1 MNFESIISLQG
12 VDVFQQDQLILSHVN
27 LDIKKGE
34 FVYLIG
40 KVGSGKSSLIKLL
53 NAELDLYSGEAR
65 VGEFNLRKLKQS
77 EVPFLRRKLGVIF
90 QDFRL
95 LTDRN
100 VHDNLSF
107 VLKAT
112 GWKVERAIENRI
124 NEVMERVGMKSK
136 LKSMPHELSGGE
148 QQRIVIARAILND
161 PDIILADEPTG
172 NLDPETSDELMGIFK
187 EISEQGKTI
196 VVATHDYHILNRYPA
211 RTLVCGENKVS
222 DSSQTETEVD
232 FSELLEE

>member
-1 MNFESIISLQG
+1 MSADSIISLQN
-12 VDVFQQDQLILSHVN
+12 VDVFQQDQLILTHVN
-27 LDIKKGE
+27 LEIKTGE

-40 KVGSGKSSLIKLL
+40 KVGSGKSSLIKVL
-53 NAELDLYSGEAR
+53 NAELDLYSGEAM
-65 VGEFNLRKLKQS
+65 VAGFNLRKLKSS

-112 GWKVERAIENRI
+112 GWKIEKAIENRI

-148 QQRIVIARAILND
+148 QQRVVIARAILND

-172 NLDPETSDELMGIFK
+172 NLDPETSDDLMGIFK
-187 EISEQGKTI
+187 EINAQGKTI
-196 VVATHDYHILNRYPA
+196 LVVTHDYHILNRYPA
-211 RTLVCGENKVS
+211 RTLVCASHKVS
-222 DSSQTETEVD
+222 DSSKTQQEVD

>member
-1 MNFESIISLQG
+1 MNSGSIISLQG

-53 NAELDLYSGEAR
+53 NAELDLYTGEAR
-65 VGEFNLRKLKQS
+65 VGEFNLRKLKRS

-112 GWKVERAIENRI
+112 GWKVERAVENRI

>member
-1 MNFESIISLQG
+1 MSADSIISLQN
-12 VDVFQQDQLILSHVN
+12 VDVFQQDQLILTHVN
-27 LDIKKGE
+27 LEIKTGE

-40 KVGSGKSSLIKLL
+40 KVGSGKSSLIKVL
-53 NAELDLYSGEAR
+53 NAELDLYSGEAM
-65 VGEFNLRKLKQS
+65 VAGFNLRKLKSS

-112 GWKVERAIENRI
+112 GWKIEKAIENRI

-148 QQRIVIARAILND
+148 QQRVVIARAILND

-172 NLDPETSDELMGIFK
+172 NLDPETSDDLVGIFK
-187 EISEQGKTI
+187 EINAQGKTI
-196 VVATHDYHILNRYPA
+196 LVVTHDYHILNRYPA
-211 RTLVCGENKVS
+211 RTLVCASHKVS
-222 DSSQTETEVD
+222 DSSKTQQEVD

>member
-1 MNFESIISLQG
+1 MSSESIISLKG
-12 VDVFQQDQLILSHVN
+12 VDIFQQDQLILTHVN
-27 LDIKKGE
+27 LEIKPGE
-34 FVYLIG
+34 FAYLIG
-40 KVGSGKSSLIKLL
+40 KVGSGKSSLIKVL
-53 NAELDLYSGEAR
+53 NAELDLYTGEA
-65 VGEFNLRKLKQS
+65 VVAGFNLRKLKSS

-112 GWKVERAIENRI
+112 GWKIEKAIENRI
-124 NEVMERVGMKSK
+124 DEVMERVGMKSK

-187 EISEQGKTI
+187 EINAQGKTI
-196 VVATHDYHILNRYPA
+196 LVATHDYHILNRYPA
-211 RTLVCGENKVS
+211 RTLVCAAHKVS
-222 DSSQTETEVD
+222 DSSKNEQEVD
-232 FSELLEE
+232 FSDLLEE

>member
-1 MNFESIISLQG
+1 MSSEPIISLRE
-12 VDVFQQDQLILSHVN
+12 VDIFQQEQLILGNVN
-27 LDIKKGE
+27 LTVDAGE

-40 KVGSGKSSLIKLL
+40 KVGSGKSSLIKILH
-53 NAELDLYSGEAR
+53 AELEFSSGEVKVA
-65 VGEFNLRKLKQS
+65 GYDLRKIKQS
-77 EVPFLRRKLGVIF
+77 EVPFLRRKVGVVF

-112 GWKVERAIENRI
+112 GWKQTNAIESRI
-124 NEVMERVGMKSK
+124 QQVIDRVGMEHK
-136 LKSMPHELSGGE
+136 LKSMPHKLSGGE

-161 PDIILADEPTG
+161 PEIILADEPTG
-172 NLDPETSDELMGIFK
+172 NLDPETSDELMRIFK
-187 EISEQGKTI
+187 EINGQGKTI
-196 VVATHDYHILNRYPA
+196 IMATHDYQILNSYPS
-211 RTLVCGENKVS
+211 RILVCASHIVS
-222 DSSQTETEVD
+222 DSSKGGKEVD